1 MVRQFEDQLRVKRS
15 PAMVRKVLGSLSSI
29 LADAQERGLVAQNV
43 ARGLRA
49 RRLRGKERKADK
61 RSPRSSD
68 ARSI

>member
-1 MVRQFEDQLRVKRS
+1 MVRQFKDQLRVKRS